1 MFFVTGYKKTSVLL
15 DTLQAVS
22 TICIIMKFA
31 KLFVYALLAVAFVQT
46 ESALVQGEYEFEE
59 TGQPRGFPCSSG

>member
-1 MFFVTGYKKTSVLL
+1 MFTVTGYKKTSVLL